1 MTKTDLLAGPV
12 RWHDVADL
20 HFAVGDDH
28 SVDQELHQGPSLLEG
43 RLGQTL
49 PYPLAE
55 VLHGAGQPGEL
66 LVSVCLGFQLARLFL
81 KLALALLEITPP
93 PAVFVQQD
101 DPAEIGLRQP
111 LELLP
116 EARLSPS

>member
-12 RWHDVADL
+12 RWYDVADFYL
-20 HFAVGDDH
+20 AVGDDH

-49 PYPLAE
+49 PHPLAE

-81 KLALALLEITPP
+81 KLALALLEITPA

-101 DPAEIGLRQP
+101 HAAERGLGQP
-111 LELLP
+111 LELPP